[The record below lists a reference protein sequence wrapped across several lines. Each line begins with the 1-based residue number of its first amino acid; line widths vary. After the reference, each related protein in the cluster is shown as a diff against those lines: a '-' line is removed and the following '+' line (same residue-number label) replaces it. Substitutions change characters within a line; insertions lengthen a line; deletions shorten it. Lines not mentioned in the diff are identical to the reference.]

1 MTSTLPSWLTSEC
14 LQAWRT
20 FLLLLLSS
28 HWRRQ
33 WSSSTSR
40 ACCRRKSPIKGWKCY
55 LCSMR
60 MLPNWHFSL
69 KLRVWV
75 SVHINLVNKGLPWE
89 DHDLGQWRG
98 FSESNQLLYV
108 GIIAVRAF
116 WMFLMAAV
124 LGQVG
129 NWCSRCIGH
138 MEKPLWSRLPI
149 AGSDP
154 EGSGVAFRPIHYPW
168 YNRIFSTPK
177 TDEIDLAFSW
187 SR

>member
-40 ACCRRKSPIKGWKCY
+40 ACCWRKSPIKGWKCY

-154 EGSGVAFRPIHYPW
+154 EGSGVAFRPI
-168 YNRIFSTPK
+168 K
-177 TDEIDLAFSW
+177 TTLAI
-187 SR
+187 